1 MTATLV
7 FAAALLLAALLSGVA
22 SRTILSTSVLF
33 ILIGVVAGPRVL
45 GWLKLREGDETVA
58 LFARLAL
65 FAVLYADGMRISGPE
80 LRAAWR
86 LPARM
91 LGIGLPATFAAIAGF
106 SVLTIGL
113 PWPDAL
119 LMAAVLT
126 PTDPV
131 FASALIG
138 RDSVSLRLRRLL
150 NVESG
155 LNDGLALPL
164 VLGLLAMMGAEA
176 KSVFRLVAEVAGG
189 VALGL
194 AVPWCCN
201 FVRVRTRLKMDD
213 TYVPIFAVAVG
224 MLVFALARLA
234 GVNEF
239 LAAFGSGSML
249 VTLCQDLV
257 DRFHAFAEQ
266 IAELLKLAALLT
278 FGALIVPSDALRFG
292 WGVWIFT
299 FAVLLVARPLCVEL
313 ALWRSDMPWRTRLAA
328 AWFGPK
334 GFASVIY
341 AVIVVQAG
349 VPQGDRMFRVISL
362 VVVVS
367 IVLHSSTDVVMANWL
382 ERARATGTNRKQH
395 ASQGEDGS

>member
-1 MTATLV
+1 MTTALIYAV
-7 FAAALLLAALLSGVA
+7 GLLLAALLSGLA
-22 SRTILSTSVLF
+22 SRTVLSTSVLF
-33 ILIGVVAGPRVL
+33 ILFGVVSGPGML
-45 GWLKLREGDETVA
+45 GWVNLHEGDETVA
-58 LFARLAL
+58 LFSRLAL
-65 FAVLYADGMRISGPE
+65 FAVLYADGMRIGGHE

-91 LGIGLPATFAAIAGF
+91 LGIGLPATFAAISGLA
-106 SVLTIGL
+106 VVAIGL

-119 LMAAVLT
+119 LVAAVLT

-131 FASALIG
+131 FAAALIG
-138 RDSVSLRLRRLL
+138 RDSVSHTLRRLL

-164 VLGLLAMMGAEA
+164 VLGLLAWMGAEA
-176 KSVFRLVAEVAGG
+176 NSVPRLLAEVAGG
-189 VALGL
+189 VALGI

-201 FVRVRTRLKMDD
+201 FVRVRAVPDMDD

-224 MLVFALARLA
+224 VLVFTLARLA

-239 LAAFGSGSML
+239 LAAFSAGSML

-257 DRFHAFAEQ
+257 DRFHAFTEQ
-266 IAELLKLAALLT
+266 IAELLKLAALLA

-292 WGVWIFT
+292 WGVWLFT
-299 FAVLLVARPLCVEL
+299 FAVLFLARPLCVEM

-341 AVIVVQAG
+341 AIIVVQAG
-349 VPQGDRMFRVISL
+349 VPQGDELFRVISL

-367 IVLHSSTDVVMANWL
+367 IVLHSSTDVLVANWL
-382 ERARATGTNRKQH
+382 ERAHATATNR
-395 ASQGEDGS
+395 